1 MKQLLTLLTALLVAG
16 SLYAQHDST
25 DYFTSFDGTKIY
37 YEVKGIGKPILLV
50 HGFIVNS
57 STWKKAA
64 LYTSLQEAGYQVIT
78 ADLRGNG
85 KSDKPHEAAAYAN
98 DAEAKD
104 LIGLLFH
111 LGIKKYDVLGYS
123 RGSIITARLL
133 TLDKRINK
141 AILGGMGTDF
151 TNPDWPRRIMFY
163 RALSGDSIPELK
175 GLVEYVQKSGLDQT
189 ALALLQKEQPST
201 SKETLATIKKPILVI
216 CGTEDADNGSAAD
229 LAKLFPRATLASV
242 PGNHNNAAS
251 SQQFANAVIEFL
263 KR

>member
-1 MKQLLTLLTALLVAG
+1 MKKLFFLLPTLLFINQI
-16 SLYAQHDST
+16 SAQVDSAW
-25 DYFTSFDGTKIY
+25 YTSFDGRKIY

-85 KSDKPHEAAAYAN
+85 KSDKPHDAASYAN

-104 LIGLLFH
+104 LMGLLTQ
-111 LGIKKYDVLGYS
+111 LGIKQYDVLGYS

-133 TLDKRINK
+133 ALDKRVNK
-141 AILGGMGTDF
+141 AVLGGMGTDF
-151 TNPDWPRRIMFY
+151 TNPNWPRRIMFY

-175 GLVEYVQKSGLDQT
+175 GVVEYVQKAGLDQT

-201 SKETLATIKKPILVI
+201 SKETLSKVKQPILVI
-216 CGTEDADNGSAAD
+216 CGAEDADNGSAGE
-229 LAKLFPRATLASV
+229 LAKLFPHATLATV

-251 SQQFANAVIEFL
+251 TTQFANAVIEFL

>member
-1 MKQLLTLLTALLVAG
+1 MKKFLSLLPALLIITQ
-16 SLYAQHDST
+16 LPAQVDSAF
-25 DYFTSFDGTKIY
+25 YTSFDGTKIY
-37 YEVKGIGKPILLV
+37 YEVNGTGKPILLV

-57 STWKKAA
+57 STWKKAS
-64 LYTSLQEAGYQVIT
+64 LYNSLQEAGFQVIT
-78 ADLRGNG
+78 VDLRGNG
-85 KSDKPHEAAAYAN
+85 KSDKPHDAASYAN

-104 LIGLLFH
+104 LMGLLTK
-111 LGIKKYDVLGYS
+111 LGIKQYDVLGYS

-133 TLDKRINK
+133 ALDKRINK

-175 GLVEYVQKSGLDQT
+175 GVVEYVQKSGLDQT

-201 SKETLATIKKPILVI
+201 SKETLAKVRRPILVI
-216 CGTEDADNGSAAD
+216 CGAEDSDNGSAGE
-229 LAKLFPRATLASV
+229 LAKLFPNATLATV

-251 SQQFANAVIEFL
+251 TSQFANTVIEFL